1 MATVKARQR
10 GNGTTAYDVSYR
22 FGVRGSKQ
30 GTVTFDDE
38 KSA

>member
-10 GNGTTAYDVSYR
+10 GNGTTAYYVSYR
-22 FGVRGSKQ
+22 FAGSKQ